1 MEQQLMMLA
10 AQQGIRLLCGAPLS
24 HYTTFQIGGPARWLA
39 LPETETQLCALLE
52 LAAEQGLR
60 FAVIGRGSDLLAPDE
75 GFDGLVI
82 RTPEGAP
89 VWLDETTVQVPA
101 GYSLS
106 RLSALAAERGLAG
119 LTFAQGIPG
128 TVGGGILMNAGA
140 YGGQISD
147 TLVSSVCHTPE
158 GLRELS
164 AAEHDFAYRSSVY
177 YRHPDWIVLH
187 GVFRLQPGDRAQLLA
202 EMADYGA
209 RRREKQPLEYPSAGS
224 AFKRPAGQFA
234 GRLIEECGLKG
245 CRVGGAQVSEK
256 HAGFIINRG
265 GATCADVLALIRL
278 VQERVQAQTGVL
290 LEPEIRVLK

>member
-147 TLVSSVCHTPE
+147 TLVSSVCHPPE
-158 GLRELS
+158 GLRE
-164 AAEHDFAYRSSVY
+164 
-177 YRHPDWIVLH
+177 
-187 GVFRLQPGDRAQLLA
+187 PGDRAQLLA

>member
-10 AQQGIRLLCGAPLS
+10 AQQGIRLLCGEPLS
-24 HYTTFQIGGPARWLA
+24 RHTTFQIGGPARWLA
-39 LPETETQLCALLE
+39 LPETEAQLCALLE

-82 RTPEGAP
+82 RTPEGEP

-164 AAEHDFAYRSSVY
+164 AAEHVFAYRSSIY
-177 YRHPDWIVLH
+177 SSHPDWVILH
-187 GVFRLQPGDRAQLLA
+187 GVFRLQPGARAQLLA